1 MAFTH
6 TRRIMTPEQQ
16 HTAAPKPGT
25 QQPVLRFLANL
36 VSYVF
41 HPLFMPLI
49 MSVVLYRLAAAN
61 LAGITP
67 QAYNLKVAGIFVSTL
82 LLPLVT
88 VLLLK
93 GLGLLKSLKMP
104 DPKDRIIPLI
114 VTMTFTFWVYLVFKN
129 HKEPLILRSF
139 MLGNFLGV
147 TGLFLATIFYKVSMH
162 TAAAGGVL
170 GLMIVLMIMSPVSM
184 FIPILIAIII
194 AGIIGTARMLL
205 GAHTPFEIWAGYLLG
220 LAAQLGAY
228 YFLA

>member
-1 MAFTH
+1 
-6 TRRIMTPEQQ
+6 MTEEQQ
-16 HTAAPKPGT
+16 IAPKTGT
-25 QQPVLRFLANL
+25 QSPVLRFLANL

-49 MSVVLYRLAAAN
+49 MSIVLYRLAASN
-61 LAGITP
+61 LAGITM
-67 QAYNLKVAGIFVSTL
+67 KVYSFKVINIFVSTL

-104 DPKDRIIPLI
+104 DPRDRIIPLI

-129 HKEPLILRSF
+129 TKEPLILRSF
-139 MLGNFLGV
+139 MLGNFLGI

-170 GLMIVLMIMSPVSM
+170 GLMLVLMIMSPVSM

-194 AGIIGTARMLL
+194 AGVIGTARLLL

-220 LAAQLGAY
+220 LLAQVGAY
-228 YFLA
+228 FFLA

>member
-1 MAFTH
+1 MTEEQ
-6 TRRIMTPEQQ
+6 RI
-16 HTAAPKPGT
+16 APKAGT
-25 QQPVLRFLANL
+25 QSPVLRFFANL

-41 HPLFMPLI
+41 HPLFMPVI
-49 MSVVLYRLAAAN
+49 MSVVLYRLAASN
-61 LAGITP
+61 LAGIT
-67 QAYNLKVAGIFVSTL
+67 LKVYSFKVISIFVSTL

-129 HKEPLILRSF
+129 VKEPLILRSF

-147 TGLFLATIFYKVSMH
+147 TALFLATIFYKVSMH

-170 GLMIVLMIMSPVSM
+170 GLMLVLMIMSPVSM
-184 FIPILIAIII
+184 FIPVLIAIII

-220 LAAQLGAY
+220 LAAQVGAY
-228 YFLA
+228 YFLV